1 MNSICCDKSYV
12 YRLLLTVLCFGM
24 LSGCGT
30 TKVKTGT
37 DQLLMSNAVDL
48 TVGNLDFSDIAG
60 EKVYLDS
67 KYVVAVKGF
76 GFVNANYIVSAL
88 RQQLFAHNCELV
100 DSVDAADYVVEP
112 RVGAL
117 GADSQTITYGI
128 PGNNSLG
135 AFTALIPSVPTVPI
149 LPEISVAK
157 RDDSSGLAK
166 ISVFVYDKNERTP
179 IWQSGVNYARS
190 TSNDMWIFGAGPL
203 QWGTIYDEPKF
214 AGHRVNTDFFNIA
227 KWFERPRYT
236 STAENKPK
244 YHSEFSFNDALQPT
258 VLPAEYQGPVRP
270 NSEAGTLAPGEPNS
284 VTPPA
289 NAQPLK

>member
-1 MNSICCDKSYV
+1 MNSIRCYSIYLS
-12 YRLLLTVLCFGM
+12 RLWMILVGCGL

-30 TKVKTGT
+30 TKTKTGT

-48 TVGNLDFSDIAG
+48 TVGDLDFSDIAG

-88 RQQLFAHNCELV
+88 RQQLFAHNCQLV
-100 DSVDAADYVVEP
+100 ATLADADFVVEP

-117 GADSQTITYGI
+117 GTDSQTITYGI

-135 AFTALIPSVPTVPI
+135 AFTALLPSVPTVPV

-157 RDDSSGLAK
+157 RDDSSGIAK
-166 ISVFVYDKNERTP
+166 ISVFVYDKNELHP
-179 IWQSGVNYARS
+179 IWQSGVNFARS

-203 QWGTIYDEPKF
+203 QWGTIYNEPKF
-214 AGHRVNTDFFNIA
+214 AGHRIDTSVFNVA
-227 KWFERPRYT
+227 KWFERPQY
-236 STAENKPK
+236 SSPLENKPK
-244 YHSEFSFNDALQPT
+244 YHSEFSFNDALEPT
-258 VLPAEYQGPVRP
+258 VLPAEYQGPLRNP
-270 NSEAGTLAPGEPNS
+270 DSPAPGEPEA
-284 VTPPA
+284 VTPPVG
-289 NAQPLK
+289 AQPLK